1 MKLILTILTLILCL
15 NSHCQKMDDKS
26 LTTDNKIFELN
37 QNQPGE
43 SQFLIIKDLKNNVLK
58 KVELEK
64 EYDPYR
70 FMTMSTG
77 KSQIAI
83 IGGRYKF
90 FTLNCSSNNIF
101 GPFSAQQRELGQDA
115 QSGVFY
121 AYKLIEN
128 NKYLLANALDF
139 GLYCYDIENLNKIET
154 VNFFKPD
161 PIFYKGKYHFLD
173 SEINNEYCMISAS
186 CGNYSTDIESDI
198 LFKNIKLQ
206 QDKNQNI
213 KKRIVLNRYL
223 ILNQISEDSTNS
235 ELIVDLESGILLSTQ
250 KDNEL
255 IKEILKE

>member
-15 NSHCQKMDDKS
+15 NSYCQKMNDKS

-37 QNQPGE
+37 QKQPGE

-58 KVELEK
+58 KVGLAK
-64 EYDPYR
+64 EYDPYS
-70 FMTMSTG
+70 FMTMCTG

-90 FTLNCSSNNIF
+90 FILNCSSNNIF
-101 GPFSAQQRELGQDA
+101 GPFWAEQRELGQDA

-139 GLYCYDIENLNKIET
+139 GLSCYNIEDLNNIKTIQ
-154 VNFFKPD
+154 FFKPD
-161 PIFYKGKYHFLD
+161 SIFYKGKYHFLD
-173 SEINNEYCMISAS
+173 SEKNNEYCMISAS
-186 CGNYSTDIESDI
+186 CGNYSTNIESDI

-206 QDKNQNI
+206 QDKNQKV
-213 KKRIVLNRYL
+213 KKRIVRERYL

-255 IKEILKE
+255 IKKILKE